1 MAQAPLMPVFGRLP
15 AAFVRGAGA
24 WLWDADGKKY
34 LDALSGVAVCGLGHC
49 HPAVTRAIQDQAQT
63 LVHTSNWYEIPLQA
77 ELGKRLCE
85 VSGMDNVFF
94 ANSGAEANEAAI
106 KLARLY
112 AHQQRILNPSIIV
125 MEGSFHGRT
134 LATLTAT
141 GNRKV
146 QAGFEPLVQG
156 FNRVPYDDL
165 EAVRQV
171 GNNNSGVVAV
181 LVEPILGEG
190 GIVIPHADYLAGLRQ
205 ICDERGWLLMLDE
218 IQTGMCRTGKWFAF
232 QHTQIKPDVM
242 TLAKG
247 LGNGM
252 PIGACLA
259 RGRAAQVFQ
268 AGSHGSTFGGGPL
281 ACRAGLAVLDALRD
295 EGLDKRAAEL
305 GKRMLA
311 GLNAEL
317 AGVNG
322 VRAIRGFGLML
333 GIELD
338 RPCKQLLT
346 DALAQG
352 LLINVTADTAVR
364 LLPPLIIS
372 DDEADQIVTQVSA
385 LVRQF
390 LGRAD

>member
-1 MAQAPLMPVFGRLP
+1 MPVFGRLP

-63 LVHTSNWYEIPLQA
+63 LVHTSNWYEIPLQT

-85 VSGMDNVFF
+85 ISGMENVFF

-156 FNRVPYDDL
+156 FNRVPYDNL

-181 LVEPILGEG
+181 LVEPIQGEG

-232 QHTQIKPDVM
+232 QHTPIKPDVM

-281 ACRAGLAVLDALRD
+281 ACRAGLAVLDILRD

-305 GKRMLA
+305 GKRMLTA
-311 GLNAEL
+311 LSDKL
-317 AGVNG
+317 AGVAG
-322 VRAIRGFGLML
+322 VRAIRGYGLML

-338 RPCKQLLT
+338 RPCKPLLT

-352 LLINVTADTAVR
+352 LLINVTADTTVR

-372 DDEADQIVTQVSA
+372 NDEADQIVAQVST

-390 LGRAD
+390 LGPPG